1 KPATRRQPTG
11 VKIKDT
17 LGVSVSKKKA
27 PAKAERNK
35 EIDLLSE
42 AALLEEAQMKK
53 AIQRSKQETHMH
65 QAGGSGDGAGLEPEV
80 PDEPK
85 GNSIDTHEGTG
96 LKPVVPDV
104 SKADSSNSEYE
115 SWGVSDDDDDDDDDQ
130 QGDDKRTESDND
142 KNIDLNKTDDEE
154 ETQEGEFVHTP
165 DDNVPTDDETHDVD
179 DEEYDR
185 INEEMY
191 DDMNVDLKD
200 AELADEGKGDE
211 EMTDAEKLNDELRE
225 VIQEVASA
233 QVQDEAQ
240 GITTAAPTQVASSS
254 RYVSSNYA
262 VVTDVLK
269 QQQQPQKSSADIRKI
284 KMEQIGKQQE
294 TKYTITSSDKASL
307 KEFDQKRTL
316 FETMTKSKSFDKNP
330 KHMALY
336 HALKESIL
344 EDEDAM
350 DKGVADKLKKR
361 KPDDADRDEDPPARP
376 DQGLKRR
383 KTSKDT
389 EPSKKVKSTDTSKGT
404 TKS

>member
-1 KPATRRQPTG
+1 
-11 VKIKDT
+11 
-17 LGVSVSKKKA
+17 
-27 PAKAERNK
+27 
-35 EIDLLSE
+35 
-42 AALLEEAQMKK
+42 
-53 AIQRSKQETHMH
+53 MH
-65 QAGGSGDGAGLEPEV
+65 QDGGSCDGAGFR
-80 PDEPK
+80 
-85 GNSIDTHEGTG
+85 IQ
-96 LKPVVPDV
+96 
-104 SKADSSNSEYE
+104 SEYE
-115 SWGVSDDDDDDDDDQ
+115 SWGVSDDDDDDDDQ

-254 RYVSSNYA
+254 RYVSSNYVA
-262 VVTDVLK
+262 
-269 QQQQPQKSSADIRKI
+269 
-284 KMEQIGKQQE
+284 
-294 TKYTITSSDKASL
+294 L

-316 FETMTKSKSFDKNP
+316 FETITKSKSFDRNP
-330 KHMALY
+330 KHKALY
-336 HALKESIL
+336 HALMESIL
-344 EDEDAM
+344 KDEDAM
-350 DKGVADKLKKR
+350 DKGVVDKLKKR
-361 KPDDADRDEDPPARP
+361 SPDDADKDEDLPARP
-376 DQGLKRR
+376 G
-383 KTSKDT
+383 
-389 EPSKKVKSTDTSKGT
+389 
-404 TKS
+404 